1 MGRLSKHVWN
11 KFVRSASSAL
21 LTGLCAVGAV
31 FAQTNT
37 PPTVSV
43 TAPASGANYASPAT
57 IGLTATASDAN
68 GSVTRVRFYRGTTLL
83 ATDTTAPYS
92 YNWTNVA
99 PGTYSITAKAT
110 DNQGAV
116 TTSAPVSVTVVNTPP
131 TVSLTAPTDAA
142 SFTSPATVA
151 LAATAA
157 DSNGTIASVRF
168 YRGTTLLA
176 TDTTAPY
183 SYSWTNVAPGTYSI
197 TAQATDNLGAVT
209 TSTPVNITVGAANTA
224 PSVSLTAPAAGSSFT
239 APAAVAIAASAA
251 DSDGSI
257 ASVAFYNGTTLL
269 GTDTAAPYTYSWT
282 NVAAGTYSVTARATD
297 NQGATTTSAAVSV
310 TVDAVNTA
318 PTVSLTAPVAGASF
332 TAPAAVAIAANAA
345 DADGTVTQVQFFN
358 GTTLLGTD
366 TTAPYS
372 YNWTNVAAGNYSVT
386 ARATDNRGAV
396 TTSSPVSVSVQALQS
411 PPTVQITSPV
421 ANAQYRGAPASVTVT
436 AQATGGG
443 GTVSRV
449 EFYSGSQLILSDS
462 SAPYTFTLTAQS
474 LGNYSI
480 YARVH
485 NSLGQSA
492 DSEPVSFS
500 VVNNLVP
507 AVALSAPDPAGT
519 YNAPANIALAAQ
531 ASDSDGSIASVS
543 FYNGNTLLGTVQ
555 SAPYVFN
562 WSDVPTGSY
571 QLSARATDDA
581 GAVATSASVQITVSP
596 APGGTDPVVNITA
609 PQSGTSFVAPAVVDL
624 SAQASASAGR
634 TITSVAFFSGTQWLG
649 TATEAPYSYR
659 WEDAPAGNHEII
671 ARATDSAGVTTSS
684 ASVLVTVNPSSSDQP
699 SVSITSPLQGAQYPG
714 APASVTVT
722 AQATGG
728 AGTVSRVEFYS
739 GSYLILSDSSAPYT
753 FTLTAQSLGQYTL
766 YARVINSL
774 GEEVDSAPV
783 SFSVVDNLRPTV
795 QLVSPSAGSYHH
807 APASLSL
814 QAQASD
820 SDGSIASISFYNGN
834 TLLGTVQSAP
844 YVFNWTGVPVG
855 SYQLSARAT
864 DNNGSVGQSPEVP
877 VFVVVSPDTPRPSVS
892 LSTPLAGANFKAPA
906 IVGLAAS
913 ASATAGRTLVR
924 VDFYNGSTLL
934 GSDSN
939 APYSLNWTN
948 VPSGT
953 YQVRAHAIDDIGAE
967 GISSPVSVVVAP
979 DDRPPAVT
987 LTSPMVAQVH
997 LAPASVTL
1005 SAQAIANQDRTLT
1018 SLTFFN
1024 GQTPIATLTQ
1034 VPYSFV
1040 WENVAAGNYA
1050 VFARATDSAGVQVD
1064 TPVRYVEVVGS
1075 DQAPS
1080 VTIVSPL
1087 PGERFVAAGRVPIL
1101 LNASVGGA
1109 RAVRSLAVYSNGNR
1123 VYFNNGVETNVLWT
1137 NPPEGA
1143 HVLTAEL
1150 IDDVG
1155 HVSRSTPVEILV
1167 SPTESSIRLDLLVD
1181 QYQASAYIQDPSG
1194 LINRVEFHRTHNGQ
1208 QTVHLGTRYSDPSW
1222 RAFISRD
1229 VYAAPG
1235 EHRFVAV
1242 AFDASGNELIRSAQR
1257 SYTVPIISSIELT
1270 DPAMGLEV
1278 AGPANVSIAGRV
1290 NLTPGVPA
1298 SALSHVDV
1306 YVGNVLTFSNVSV
1319 ASDGR
1324 FVSQLTQVSLGV
1336 HDIRVRVVLSDG
1348 SFSEVFRRVRILDAS
1363 DPYLLRISEPAEGAQ
1378 VLVNNTIGTGY
1389 VVAVEGYEQQRSD
1402 WDTVLLEGRPDGF
1415 YSNLVGGAQI
1425 YDRTSWVSISLPAAN
1440 ESALYRAKSAR
1451 VVGTTRQGGQR
1462 VSAWVNYTEYQRRL
1476 QFQWG
1481 QRSFQVRIPGYNSSV
1496 GVIQANDCLNCIAAV
1511 EVLRGEEVLQRQTQA
1526 PFYFNMYSLPVG
1538 VHTLTLRMIPVD
1550 ESRGVFNS
1558 APVTVTVAGDNT
1570 PPTVSLTSPI
1580 NGAAYA
1586 SNTSITL
1593 SAQATDPGGG
1603 VSRVEFYQGE
1613 QLVGTRTVPT
1623 GNSYSTTYML
1633 GWTPP
1638 ANGQYVITA
1647 RAVDS
1652 NGAVS
1657 VSRPATITVGQS
1669 TGDPQLRESIT
1680 YIHTDISGSPLVG
1693 TNAAGNVLWK
1703 ENYSAFGSRQM
1714 QLPGTE
1720 GQRQWFHGKEVD
1732 AETGLQNFGARHYD
1746 AVLGRFLS
1754 IDPVGFQE
1762 DNLHSFNRY
1771 AYGNNNPL
1779 RFVDPDGR
1787 WAEDIVLGLP
1797 SMAMGSSS
1805 LMKNLRE
1812 GNWGGAAADAGGLI
1826 LDTVAVALPGVPG
1839 GVGMSIQAGRG
1850 LGGAVTQA
1858 TKGPIHHICTNKNCL
1873 SAATG
1878 GPWTPR
1884 FEAIFDKAGMKLND
1898 ALNKIAVPGH
1908 KGPHPEAYHQAVF
1921 DRLTSATDGL
1931 SGSAYRDALQTE
1943 LRVIGREIQTPGSPL
1958 NGLVTKP

>member
-1 MGRLSKHVWN
+1 MRRLSECVW
-11 KFVRSASSAL
+11 KKCVRSVSSAL
-21 LTGLCAVGAV
+21 LSGLFALGAAY
-31 FAQTNT
+31 AQTNT
-37 PPTVSV
+37 PPTVGL
-43 TAPASGANYASPAT
+43 TAPANGASFTSPAT
-57 IGLTATASDAN
+57 IGLAATASDAN
-68 GSVTRVRFYRGTTLL
+68 GSVTRVQFYRGTTLL

-92 YNWTNVA
+92 YSWTNVA
-99 PGTYSITAKAT
+99 PGTYSITARAT

-131 TVSLTAPTDAA
+131 TVSLTSPTDAA

-157 DSNGTIASVRF
+157 DSNGTVASVRF

-183 SYSWTNVAPGTYSI
+183 SYSWTNVAPGTYSV

-209 TSTPVNITVGAANTA
+209 TSTPVNISVIAANTA
-224 PSVSLTAPAAGSSFT
+224 PAVSLTAPASGASYT
-239 APAAVAIAASAA
+239 APATVSITADAT
-251 DSDGSI
+251 DSDGGI

-269 GTDTAAPYTYSWT
+269 GSDTTTPYSFNWT

-297 NQGATTTSAAVSV
+297 NQGAVTTSTAVSV
-310 TVDAVNTA
+310 TVAAANIA
-318 PTVSLTAPVAGASF
+318 PTVSLTAPSAEASF
-332 TAPAAVAIAANAA
+332 TAPASVVIAANSA
-345 DADGTVTQVQFFN
+345 DADGTVTQVQFYN
-358 GTTLLGTD
+358 GTTLLGSD

-372 YNWTNVAAGNYSVT
+372 FNWTNVAAGTYSVT
-386 ARATDNRGAV
+386 ARATDNQGAV
-396 TTSSPVSVSVQALQS
+396 TTSAPVSVSVQALQS
-411 PPTVQITSPV
+411 PPTVQITSPLQG
-421 ANAQYRGAPASVTVT
+421 AQYQGAPASVTVS

-480 YARVH
+480 YARVY

-507 AVALSAPDPAGT
+507 TVALSAPDPAGT
-519 YNAPANIALAAQ
+519 YNAPANITLAAQ

-543 FYNGNTLLGTVQ
+543 FYNGSTLLATVQ

-562 WSDVPTGSY
+562 WSGVPSGSY
-571 QLSARATDDA
+571 QLSARATDNA
-581 GAVATSASVQITVSP
+581 GGVGTSAALQITVSP
-596 APGGTDPVVNITA
+596 APGGTDPVVSISA
-609 PQSGTSFVAPAVVDL
+609 PQSGASFVAPAVVDL

-649 TATEAPYSYR
+649 TVTEAPYSYR

-671 ARATDSAGVTTSS
+671 ARATDSAGVTASS
-684 ASVLVTVNPSSSDQP
+684 ASVLVTVSSSSNQP
-699 SVSITSPLQGAQYPG
+699 SVGITSPLAGAQYQG

-728 AGTVSRVEFYS
+728 GGTVSRVEFYS
-739 GSYLILSDSSAPYT
+739 GSNLILSDNRAPYT
-753 FTLTAQSLGQYTL
+753 FTLTAQSLGQYSL

-774 GEEVDSAPV
+774 GESVDSEPV

-820 SDGSIASISFYNGN
+820 SDGIASVSFYNGS

-855 SYQLSARAT
+855 NYQLSARAT
-864 DNNGSVGQSPEVP
+864 DNNGSVGQSAEVP
-877 VFVVVSPDTPRPSVS
+877 VFVVVSPDTPRPTVS
-892 LSTPLAGANFKAPA
+892 LNAPQAGANFKAPA

-913 ASATAGRTLVR
+913 AGATAGRTLVR
-924 VDFYNGSTLL
+924 VDFYSGSTRL
-934 GSDSN
+934 GSASS
-939 APYSLNWTN
+939 APYSLNWYN

-967 GISSPVSVVVAP
+967 GVSAPVSVVVAL
-979 DDRPPAVT
+979 DDRPPSVS
-987 LTSPMVAQVH
+987 LTSPTVAQVH

-1005 SAQAIANQDRTLT
+1005 NAQAFANQDRTLT

-1034 VPYSFV
+1034 APYSFV

-1050 VFARATDSAGVQVD
+1050 VSVRATDSAGVQVD
-1064 TPVRYVEVVGS
+1064 TPVRFVEVVGS
-1075 DQAPS
+1075 DQAPT
-1080 VTIVSPL
+1080 VRIVSPQS
-1087 PGERFVAAGRVPIL
+1087 GERFVSAGRVPIL
-1101 LNASVGGA
+1101 LNASVGTS
-1109 RAVRSLAVYSNGNR
+1109 RAMRSLAVYSNGNR
-1123 VYFNNGVETNVLWT
+1123 VATYSDVGEVGGVWLDAPSGT
-1137 NPPEGA
+1137 
-1143 HVLTAEL
+1143 HVLTAQL
-1150 IDDVG
+1150 VDDLGQVAT
-1155 HVSRSTPVEILV
+1155 SAPVEIVV
-1167 SPTESSIRLDLLVD
+1167 SNTESAIRLDLQVD
-1181 QYQASAYIQDPSG
+1181 RSSASAYIQDPAG

-1208 QTVHLGTRYSDPSW
+1208 QTVHLGTRYDDLSW
-1222 RAFISRD
+1222 RAFISSD

-1242 AFDASGNELIRSAQR
+1242 AFDAAGNELIRSAQR
-1257 SYTVPIISSIELT
+1257 SYTVPVISSVELT
-1270 DPAMGLEV
+1270 EPAIGLEL
-1278 AGPANVSIAGRV
+1278 AGPANVSISGRV
-1290 NLTPGVPA
+1290 SLSPEVPA

-1306 YVGNVLTFSNVSV
+1306 YLGNALAFSNVSLD
-1319 ASDGR
+1319 SYGR
-1324 FVSQLTQVSLGV
+1324 FASQLTQLPLGI
-1336 HDIRVRVVLSDG
+1336 HDIRVRVVLNDG
-1348 SFSEVFRRVRILDAS
+1348 SFSEVLRRVRILDAA
-1363 DPYLLRISEPAEGAQ
+1363 DPYLLRISGPAEGAQ
-1378 VLVNNTIGTGY
+1378 VLVNSTIGTGY

-1402 WDTVLLEGRPDGF
+1402 WDAVLLEGRPDGF
-1415 YSNLVGGAQI
+1415 YSSNVGGPQI
-1425 YDRTSWVSISLPAAN
+1425 IGRENWVGMSLPGAN
-1440 ESALYRAKSAR
+1440 ESALYKSQSAR
-1451 VVGTTRQGGQR
+1451 VVGTTRQGAKR
-1462 VSAWVNYTEYQRRL
+1462 VSAWVNYTVYQRRI
-1476 QFQWG
+1476 QFRYG
-1481 QRSFQVRIPGYNSSV
+1481 QRSFQVRIPGYNSST
-1496 GVIQANDCLNCIAAV
+1496 GVIEANDCTGCIAAV

-1526 PFYFNMYSLPVG
+1526 PFYFNMYSLPIG

-1550 ESRGVFNS
+1550 PSRDVLNS
-1558 APVTVTVAGDNT
+1558 GPVTVTVTGDNT
-1570 PPTVSLTSPI
+1570 PPAVNLTSPV
-1580 NGAAYA
+1580 NGATYA

-1593 SAQATDPGGG
+1593 SAQATDTGGS
-1603 VSRVEFYQGE
+1603 VSRVEFYQGD

-1657 VSRPATITVGQS
+1657 VSSPAVIRVGQS
-1669 TGDPQLRESIT
+1669 SGDPQARESIT

-1703 ENYSAFGSRQM
+1703 ENYSAFGTRQM

-1746 AVLGRFLS
+1746 VVLGRFIS

-1771 AYGNNNPL
+1771 AYGNNNPVRYL
-1779 RFVDPDGR
+1779 DPDGQQ
-1787 WAEDIVLGLP
+1787 
-1797 SMAMGSSS
+1797 SMDVVYNVWNRAFNTNYMGFPAD
-1805 LMKNLRE
+1805 
-1812 GNWGGAAADAGGLI
+1812 GARGFEIAKQGAIQGAKEGLI
-1826 LDTVAVALPGVPG
+1826 LSAQVGLTVGTLGLGEGVVLATGAAKVATATRALSVEGKALLTAKPVGSALKADPAHRAATLMREEAAANGTNFAITGGDGVTRTLTQVPG
-1839 GVGMSIQAGRG
+1839 GFNGVAGRYEYIVDN
-1850 LGGAVTQA
+1850 LNNLTHQMFVRGGSIN
-1858 TKGPIHHICTNKNCL
+1858 GIPI
-1873 SAATG
+1873 
-1878 GPWTPR
+1878 
-1884 FEAIFDKAGMKLND
+1884 
-1898 ALNKIAVPGH
+1898 
-1908 KGPHPEAYHQAVF
+1908 
-1921 DRLTSATDGL
+1921 
-1931 SGSAYRDALQTE
+1931 
-1943 LRVIGREIQTPGSPL
+1943 
-1958 NGLVTKP
+1958 KP